1 MNEKKMLLTRNDAAQ
16 IMSIS
21 VDTLDGLPINR
32 IKIGS
37 RVYYRPEALR
47 EYIAKKE
54 EKRRA

>member
-16 IMSIS
+16 VMSIS
-21 VDTLDGLPINR
+21 VDTLDYLPINR

>member
-16 IMSIS
+16 VMSIS

-32 IKIGS
+32 IKIGA
-37 RVYYRPEALR
+37 RVYYRPESLR
-47 EYIAKKE
+47 EYISKKE

>member
-16 IMSIS
+16 VMSIS
-21 VDTLDGLPINR
+21 VDTLDCLPINR
-32 IKIGS
+32 IKIGA
-37 RVYYRPEALR
+37 RVYHRPEALR

>member
-1 MNEKKMLLTRNDAAQ
+1 MNEKKMLLTRKAAAQ

-32 IKIGS
+32 IKIGA

>member
-16 IMSIS
+16 VMSIS

-32 IKIGS
+32 IKIGA

>member
-16 IMSIS
+16 VMSIS
-21 VDTLDGLPINR
+21 VDTLDYLPINR
-32 IKIGS
+32 IKIGA

>member
-16 IMSIS
+16 VMSIS
-21 VDTLDGLPINR
+21 VDTLDCLPINR
-32 IKIGS
+32 IKIGA

-54 EKRRA
+54 EKSRA

>member
-16 IMSIS
+16 VMSIS
-21 VDTLDGLPINR
+21 VDTLDCLQINR
-32 IKIGS
+32 INIGA

>member
-1 MNEKKMLLTRNDAAQ
+1 MNENKMLLTRKSAAQ

>member
-16 IMSIS
+16 VMSIS

>member
-16 IMSIS
+16 VMSIS

-32 IKIGS
+32 IHIGT

>member
-21 VDTLDGLPINR
+21 VDTLDYLPINR
-32 IKIGS
+32 IKIGA

>member
-16 IMSIS
+16 VMSIS

-32 IKIGS
+32 IKIGA
-37 RVYYRPEALR
+37 RVYYRPESLR

>member
-21 VDTLDGLPINR
+21 VDTLDYLPINR

>member
-16 IMSIS
+16 VMSIS

-37 RVYYRPEALR
+37 RVYYRPESLR
-47 EYIAKKE
+47 EYISKKE

>member
-1 MNEKKMLLTRNDAAQ
+1 MNEKKMLLTRNDAEQ
-16 IMSIS
+16 VMSIS
-21 VDTLDGLPINR
+21 VDTLDCLPINR
-32 IKIGS
+32 IKIGA

>member
-1 MNEKKMLLTRNDAAQ
+1 MNEKKMLLARNDAAQ

>member
-16 IMSIS
+16 VMSIS
-21 VDTLDGLPINR
+21 VDTLDFLPINR
-32 IKIGS
+32 IKIGA

>member
-1 MNEKKMLLTRNDAAQ
+1 MNEKKMLLTRNDSAQ
-16 IMSIS
+16 VMSIR
-21 VDTLDGLPINR
+21 VDTLDCLPINR
-32 IKIGS
+32 IKIGA

>member
-16 IMSIS
+16 VMSIS
-21 VDTLDGLPINR
+21 VDTLDFLPINR

>member
-16 IMSIS
+16 VMSIS
-21 VDTLDGLPINR
+21 VDTLDCLPINR
-32 IKIGS
+32 IKIGA

>member
-16 IMSIS
+16 VMSIS
-21 VDTLDGLPINR
+21 VDTLDGLPINC
-32 IKIGS
+32 IKIGA

>member
-1 MNEKKMLLTRNDAAQ
+1 MNEKKMLLTRKAAAQ

-21 VDTLDGLPINR
+21 VDTLDYLPINR
-32 IKIGS
+32 IKIGA

>member
-16 IMSIS
+16 VMSIS
-21 VDTLDGLPINR
+21 VDTLDCLPINR
-32 IKIGS
+32 IHIGT